1 MPQIVNLPNFGGQ
14 LGAGLGQGIGEGLMY
29 LAQNKINKAAEQQKL
44 NQGYSF
50 WKSLGVDDNIAM
62 GLASAPEAIQKSFLD
77 RLEGVDI
84 GGQQQQ
90 APMQFADLG
99 QQLASSQPQN
109 QPQEMIQ
116 GMRTPSTG
124 QPTMQDI
131 LQGLAS
137 GQPIAQHQMMNQQ
150 QQQQASQV
158 NPLLKNVLEQQ
169 AVKQAVE
176 PTKDE
181 GFSTLTKPV
190 MQVEKAPKAA
200 VAPRPASGLKLGV
213 NPQERR
219 HREMLDFKRE
229 AAEKKEIADKYKM
242 SKDTRKEIVQ
252 KAAAARQDLKDLD
265 RLEELQKE
273 GKLDTPGYI
282 EFLKRSGL
290 DIPAL
295 MEPGSEEFQKVSAT
309 FMRNAATYLG
319 GRVSNYE
326 LEQFMKTIPSLSQ
339 SPEGRKRVI
348 ANLKYMTRG
357 ALEYNNALKEVI
369 AENGG
374 VPPYDLDEQ
383 IDSKVEKKID
393 KLGEMFKKDLAKPV
407 PAAQN
412 KLVTALQASLGDV
425 AGGLFKNAGKA
436 LKGAGMGAVGGA
448 VSGAA
453 GGPIG
458 ATGGAIL
465 GGLGGL
471 TGLI

>member
-29 LAQNKINKAAEQQKL
+29 LAQNKVNKAMEQKKL

-62 GLASAPEAIQKSFLD
+62 GLASAPESIQKSFLD

-84 GGQQQQ
+84 GGQQQE

-99 QQLASSQPQN
+99 QQLASNQPQN

-124 QPTMQDI
+124 QPTMQDV

-150 QQQQASQV
+150 QQQQANQV

-176 PTKDE
+176 PTEEK

-190 MQVEKAPKAA
+190 MEVQKAPKPSALQ
-200 VAPRPASGLKLGV
+200 RPAAGLKLGV

-357 ALEYNNALKEVI
+357 ALEYNNAMKEVI

-383 IDSKVEKKID
+383 IDSKVEKKLD

-412 KLVTALQASLGDV
+412 KLVTALQASLGGAIGTV
-425 AGGLFKNAGKA
+425 APILGKTA
-436 LKGAGMGAVGGA
+436 AGAGVGALV
-448 VSGAA
+448 

-458 ATGGAIL
+458 AGVMGGGAAL
-465 GGLGGL
+465 GHLLGKL
-471 TGLI
+471 